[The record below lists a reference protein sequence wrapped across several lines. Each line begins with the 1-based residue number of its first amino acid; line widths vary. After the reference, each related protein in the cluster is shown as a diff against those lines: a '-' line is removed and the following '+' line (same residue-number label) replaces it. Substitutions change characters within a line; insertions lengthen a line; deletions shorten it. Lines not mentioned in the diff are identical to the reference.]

1 MKIDISKSLN
11 YLPELVIE
19 RAIRVLTLIETELFF
34 SLEDVNNEII
44 RDVDIRINGEQF
56 SKQGLTEDDI
66 ENVFLL
72 IWKEIP
78 LIDYKF
84 IPRSN
89 GKDSYVKIH
98 ITNSDLTYLM
108 EFKKALK
115 RATTEKDNKVS
126 KPEYKDGILYFLDK
140 KIDFNKK
147 YHQKEML
154 DIIFKEPL
162 EGWFYYDKMLEEWD
176 DLKKMN
182 LIKLPKLYWKKFDS
196 AGDSINDEIA
206 IETGIKDFIKKDSKK
221 IRINPRYLP
230 TST

>member
-84 IPRSN
+84 I
-89 GKDSYVKIH
+89 H
-98 ITNSDLTYLM
+98 L
-108 EFKKALK
+108 
-115 RATTEKDNKVS
+115 
-126 KPEYKDGILYFLDK
+126 FL
-140 KIDFNKK
+140 
-147 YHQKEML
+147 
-154 DIIFKEPL
+154 
-162 EGWFYYDKMLEEWD
+162 
-176 DLKKMN
+176 
-182 LIKLPKLYWKKFDS
+182 
-196 AGDSINDEIA
+196 
-206 IETGIKDFIKKDSKK
+206 
-221 IRINPRYLP
+221 
-230 TST
+230 